1 MVCFDRILSSEWH
14 KVTKVIQ
21 DIGSKGKGKAKS
33 QSLIILSVH

>member
-33 QSLIILSVH
+33 PFLIILSVH